1 MNNSMATLAQS
12 SNTHALMAAAG
23 LGSGSTAG
31 MVWSILFGIIGSV
44 YFFYGKRQQR
54 FSILLA
60 GVALC
65 IYTFV
70 ISNTY
75 AIIGVG
81 MLLTVVPYFLN
92 F

>member
-1 MNNSMATLAQS
+1 MNSAIANLSQS

-31 MVWSILFGIIGSV
+31 MVWSILFGIIGSA
-44 YFFYGKRQQR
+44 YFLYGKKQQR
-54 FSILLA
+54 FSVLLA
-60 GVALC
+60 GIALC

-75 AIIGVG
+75 AIVGVG
-81 MLLTVVPYFLN
+81 AALMAVPYFLD